1 MRKYVFT
8 IVMILLSGCS
18 DSSDPCARS
27 WEMLKNPRLDVIA
40 DKLANLRAKVAN
52 GNGTQEDSQMIY
64 QLQEEENQI
73 WRAAT
78 SACK

>member
-1 MRKYVFT
+1 
-8 IVMILLSGCS
+8 
-18 DSSDPCARS
+18 
-27 WEMLKNPRLDVIA
+27 MLKNPRLDVIA